1 MTATLNTESPHPDK
15 GAGKPRP
22 QISVSQIIGELLLTI
37 GILALLFAFY
47 EAYWTNV
54 ESGKLQESASQKLDE
69 DWEQERDRVNPRQK
83 LTPELGEAFARM
95 YVPSFGSDFNFAIIE
110 GTDEADLLAGPGR
123 YVDSQ
128 MPGEAGN
135 FAVAGHRV
143 GKGAPF
149 NDLGNLEVCDAIV
162 VETFNS
168 WDVYRVMPLSTN
180 GSDRAAEAVDC
191 FDETQ
196 VNRMAE
202 GDYASVLGRSIT
214 TPDRIDATYPIP
226 GVFDTTVAEG
236 AEALLTLTTCHPQFS
251 NAERM
256 IVHAM
261 LAEEIDKSSG
271 ERPAA
276 LEEN

>member
-1 MTATLNTESPHPDK
+1 MTATLSAESPRKDK
-15 GAGKPRP
+15 KPRP
-22 QISVSQIIGELLLTI
+22 RVSVSQVVGEILLTV

-47 EAYWTNV
+47 EAYWTNL
-54 ESGKLQESASQKLDE
+54 ESGKLQESAGQKLEE
-69 DWEQERDRVNPRQK
+69 DWDDARVNPRQK

-95 YVPSFGSDFNFAIIE
+95 YVPAFGSDFNFAVIE
-110 GTDEADLLAGPGR
+110 GTDEEDLLAGPGR

-168 WDVYRVMPLSTN
+168 WDVYRVMPMSTN
-180 GSDRAAEAVDC
+180 GADRAVEAADC
-191 FDETQ
+191 FNEAQ
-196 VNRMAE
+196 VSRMAE
-202 GDYASVLGRSIT
+202 GDYVSVSGRSIT
-214 TPDRIDATYPIP
+214 TPDRIDATYPTP
-226 GVFDTTVAEG
+226 GVFDTSVSEG
-236 AEALLTLTTCHPQFS
+236 SEALLTLTTCHPQFS

-261 LAEEIDKSSG
+261 LVEEIDKSSG

>member
-1 MTATLNTESPHPDK
+1 MTATLSTESPHEGRK
-15 GAGKPRP
+15 QKKPRP
-22 QISVSQIIGELLLTI
+22 RISFSQVVGEILLTV
-37 GILALLFAFY
+37 GLLALLFAYY

-54 ESGKLQESASQKLDE
+54 ESGKLQESAGQKLDE
-69 DWEQERDRVNPRQK
+69 EWNEARVNPRQK

-95 YVPSFGSDFNFAIIE
+95 YVPAFGSDFNFAIIE
-110 GTDEADLLAGPGR
+110 GTDEEDLLAGPGR

-168 WDVYRVMPLSTN
+168 WDVYRVMPMSTN
-180 GSDRAAEAVDC
+180 SADRAAEAAEC
-191 FDETQ
+191 FNDTQ
-196 VNRMAE
+196 ITRMAE
-202 GDYASVLGRSIT
+202 GDYVSVSGRSIT
-214 TPDRIDATYPIP
+214 TPDRIDATYPTP
-226 GVFDTTVAEG
+226 GVFDTAVREG
-236 AEALLTLTTCHPQFS
+236 SEALLTLTTCHPQFS

-261 LAEEIDKSSG
+261 LVEEIDKSTG

>member
-1 MTATLNTESPHPDK
+1 MTATLTTESSRNGK
-15 GAGKPRP
+15 KPRP
-22 QISVSQIIGELLLTI
+22 RVSVSQVVGEILLTV

-47 EAYWTNV
+47 EAYWTNL
-54 ESGKLQESASQKLDE
+54 ESGKLQESAGQKLEE
-69 DWEQERDRVNPRQK
+69 DWDEARVNPRQR

-95 YVPSFGSDFNFAIIE
+95 YVPAFGSDFNFAVIE
-110 GTDEADLLAGPGR
+110 GTDEEDLLAGPGR

-168 WDVYRVMPLSTN
+168 WDVYRVMPMSTS
-180 GSDRAAEAVDC
+180 GADRAVEAADC
-191 FDETQ
+191 FNETQ
-196 VNRMAE
+196 VRRMAE
-202 GDYASVLGRSIT
+202 GDYVNVSGRSIT
-214 TPDRIDATYPIP
+214 TPDRIDVTYPSP
-226 GVFDTTVAEG
+226 GVFDTAVSEG

-261 LAEEIDKSSG
+261 LVEEIDKSSG